1 MSNWMNRVAVAVA
14 AGLLGAGRAAH
25 NGGAATAD
33 KASPVKAS
41 AVKDCGDACCDAPAR
56 GTPVVKAAEMG
67 AEVKE
72 AVAVMRPTGVGPKEL
87 KGLVKF
93 TDTGKGV
100 KVTATFEGLPAS
112 AELGFHVH
120 EFGDLTGEDGMTT
133 GGHYNPDGHQH
144 GAPGEKAHAGDM
156 GNVKTGADGKATHE
170 VTIPHATLSGKN
182 ALLGRAVIIHGKT
195 DDLKSQPAGNA
206 GPRIG
211 SGVVGVAQV
220 KK

>member
-14 AGLLGAGRAAH
+14 AGLLGAGCAA
-25 NGGAATAD
+25 NNGAASANKT
-33 KASPVKAS
+33 SPVA
-41 AVKDCGDACCDAPAR
+41 DCGDACCDAPAK

-72 AVAVMRPTGVGPKEL
+72 AVAVIRGTKGNDGV

-182 ALLGRAVIIHGKT
+182 ALLGRGVIIHGKT